1 MDQIEC
7 RPISSLHGQAPPSTE
22 NSVEPKGSG
31 GSFSMERENATVRDR
46 VWNFIVKQIPANSHM
61 HNKCGG
67 EKSLLST
74 IFFLFL
80 VSTHV

>member
-1 MDQIEC
+1 
-7 RPISSLHGQAPPSTE
+7 
-22 NSVEPKGSG
+22 
-31 GSFSMERENATVRDR
+31 MERENATVRDR